1 MTPHL
6 PTTPATPA
14 APASEVAAT
23 RLTRLGEWSRLEL
36 SGGLLLAA
44 ATVLALVAANTPA
57 ADLYTSVRDFV
68 FGPETLHLHLTV
80 GQWAADG
87 LLAVFFFVI
96 GVELKRE
103 FVAGDLSDPRRAL
116 VPIAAAV
123 GGVVVPVLI
132 YVLVASAAGGGAAD
146 REGWAVPA
154 ATDIAF
160 AVAVL
165 ALVATHLP
173 AALRTFLL
181 TLAVV
186 DDLIAITIIA
196 VGFTDGLDLLPLGL
210 SLVAIFAFAVL
221 VRRRPVWWLLV
232 PLAVVA
238 WTLVHASGIHATIA
252 GVLLGLSVPV
262 FDRGVTPETA
272 DEREAAA
279 AHGPTARLEHLL
291 KPWSSCLAVPVFA
304 FFAAGVTVGG
314 LGGLAESLMTP
325 VALGTIAGLVLGKS
339 LGITGAAYLI
349 TRLPG
354 VRLDPNLRWP
364 DLLGAALLAGIG
376 FTVSLLVGD
385 LAFGP
390 GSGLDDDVKVGVLV
404 GSLTAT
410 LLALVVLGARNRHY
424 RALPHEHEEPVG

>member
-1 MTPHL
+1 MTSHPH
-6 PTTPATPA
+6 PTPAT
-14 APASEVAAT
+14 AAT
-23 RLTRLGEWSRLEL
+23 STRLARLGEWSRLEV

-44 ATVLALVAANTPA
+44 ATVLALVAANSPA
-57 ADLYTSVRDFV
+57 VDLYTSVRDAA
-68 FGPETLHLHLTV
+68 FGPEALHLHLTA
-80 GQWAADG
+80 GEWAADG
-87 LLAVFFFVI
+87 LLAVFFFVV

-123 GGVVVPVLI
+123 GGVIVPVLV
-132 YVLVASAAGGGAAD
+132 YVLVVSAMGGAAA
-146 REGWAVPA
+146 EQAGWAVPA

-165 ALVATHLP
+165 ALVSTHLP

-196 VGFTDGLDLLPLGL
+196 VGFTDGLALLPLAL
-210 SLVAIFAFAVL
+210 SLVAIAAFAVV
-221 VRRRPVWWLLV
+221 VRRHPVWWLLV

-238 WTLVHASGIHATIA
+238 WALVHASGIHATIA

-262 FDRGVTPETA
+262 FERGLRPASEEA
-272 DEREAAA
+272 REEAA

-304 FFAAGVTVGG
+304 FLAAGVTVGG
-314 LGGLAESLMTP
+314 LGGLAESVSTP
-325 VALGTIAGLVLGKS
+325 VALGTMAGLVLGKS
-339 LGITGAAYLI
+339 VGITGAAFLI

-354 VRLDPNLRWP
+354 VSLDESLRWP
-364 DLLGAALLAGIG
+364 DLLGAALLGGIG
-376 FTVSLLVGD
+376 FTVSLLVGE
-385 LAFGP
+385 LAFAP
-390 GSGLDDDVKVGVLV
+390 GSGFEDDVTIGVLV
-404 GSLTAT
+404 GSLVAA
-410 LLALVVLGARNRHY
+410 LLALVVLTARNRHH
-424 RALPHEHEEPVG
+424 RARPHVHEEAVGAPAHV